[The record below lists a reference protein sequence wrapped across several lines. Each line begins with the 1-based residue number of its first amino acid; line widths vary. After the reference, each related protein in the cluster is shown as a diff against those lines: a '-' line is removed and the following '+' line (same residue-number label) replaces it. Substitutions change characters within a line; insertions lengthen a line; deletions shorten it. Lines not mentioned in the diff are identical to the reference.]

1 MIHTKKISIFF
12 VRIIRVFFYKFY
24 KNKLFLTLEHA
35 RLKHVIIFESWRK
48 MEKKKM
54 NGLTQQEVVQKMASG
69 QQNDYQEDAS
79 KSTKQI
85 FSDNILTLFN
95 FLNFGIGICLLFVG
109 AYSNMAY
116 LAIII
121 VNIVIGIYQEI
132 HARNLVRKLSIV
144 SQSEVLV
151 IRDGKEQ
158 SISTKELVLG
168 DLVKIGAGEQIPA
181 DLQVIS
187 GRAEANEALL
197 TGESDLIVKEAGAE
211 LLSGSFLTS
220 GSVMA
225 EVIRVGADNYAVR
238 LTSEAKTHKA
248 IHSELV
254 DSIRKVSKFTSF
266 VIIPLGIIL
275 FLEALFIRDASIKI
289 SVIASAAALLGML
302 PKGLVLLISI
312 ALTTGVTKL
321 AKKRILVQDM
331 YSIETLAHVDTL
343 CLDKTGT
350 ITEGKMSIQRV
361 EALHPLYEKAI
372 PEIMGTYLAESSDNN
387 ITMRAMREYFELSNR
402 YDVTNKVAF
411 SSDRKWGAMEFPE
424 LGVVYVGAPER
435 LVEEDRLPDS
445 LKTAQANG
453 YRVLMLGIAPNQQ
466 LNEETPAFVEPV
478 ALFEIDDPIRKN
490 APETLAYLHEE
501 GVDLKVISGDNPF
514 TVSNIARR
522 AGLPNYD
529 AYIDLSQI
537 TEESDVREAAHQYTV
552 FGRVSPQQKK
562 LLVNELK
569 DSGRTVAM
577 TGDGVN
583 DVLALREADC
593 SIAMAEGDGATR
605 QIANLVLL
613 DSDFTTLPEVLF
625 EGRRVVNNVTKVS
638 GIFFIKTI
646 YSFIL
651 SIICAVTAIGFPFIP
666 IQITLIDLAIE
677 GYPSFFLSFEQDKRK
692 ITYRY
697 LPTALINAL
706 PNALLVVVN
715 IIAVYLLG
723 KTFAWGS
730 SETTTLMYYLLI
742 GISCMAVVK
751 ACYPFNPLRIF
762 LAVTTIVGIYV
773 AAMLFHGILEVNLG
787 LGETIGYFVM
797 FMIINIVLRLLYW
810 KADIQNQLLK
820 RVAN

>member
-1 MIHTKKISIFF
+1 MENKEIRGLSQEEVKE
-12 VRIIRVFFYKFY
+12 RI
-24 KNKLFLTLEHA
+24 
-35 RLKHVIIFESWRK
+35 
-48 MEKKKM
+48 
-54 NGLTQQEVVQKMASG
+54 ASG
-69 QQNDYQEDAS
+69 QQNDYQEDAT
-79 KSTKQI
+79 KSTGQI

-95 FLNFGIGICLLFVG
+95 FLNFGIGVCLLFVG

-116 LAIII
+116 LAIIM
-121 VNIVIGIYQEI
+121 VNIIIGIYQEI

-151 IRDGKEQ
+151 IREGKEL
-158 SISTKELVLG
+158 SLSTKELVLG
-168 DLVKIGAGEQIPA
+168 DIVKIGAGEQIPS
-181 DLQVIS
+181 DLRVLS

-197 TGESDLIVKEAGAE
+197 TGESDLIVKTAGDE
-211 LLSGSFLTS
+211 LLSGSYLTS
-220 GSVMA
+220 GSVFA
-225 EVIRVGADNYAVR
+225 ETIRVGADNYAVR

-321 AKKRILVQDM
+321 AKKRILVQNM

-361 EALHPLYEKAI
+361 EALHPVYENAI

-387 ITMRAMREYFELSNR
+387 ITMRALRDYFDVSNR
-402 YDVTNKVAF
+402 YDVREKLAF

-424 LGVVYVGAPER
+424 LGVIYVGAPER
-435 LVEEDRLPDS
+435 LVTEEQLPES
-445 LKTAQANG
+445 LLSAQANG
-453 YRVLMLGIAPNQQ
+453 YRVLMLGLAPNQR
-466 LNEETPAFVEPV
+466 LTDGAPHGVEPL

-490 APETLAYLHEE
+490 AKQTLAYLHNE

-529 AYIDLSQI
+529 SYIDLSI
-537 TEESDVREAAHQYTV
+537 LTEESEVRNAVHEYSV

-562 LLVNELK
+562 ILVNELK
-569 DSGRTVAM
+569 ESGRTVAM

-677 GYPSFFLSFEQDKRK
+677 GYPSFFLSFEQDRRK
-692 ITYRY
+692 VTYRY

-706 PNALLVVVN
+706 PNALLVVLN
-715 IIAVYLLG
+715 IIVVYLLG
-723 KTFAWGS
+723 DILSFTNM
-730 SETTTLMYYLLI
+730 ETTTLMYYLLI
-742 GISCMAVVK
+742 GISCMAVIK

-762 LAVTTIVGIYV
+762 LAVTTVIGIYV
-773 AAMLFHGILEVNLG
+773 AAMLFHHLLEVNLG
-787 LGETIGYFVM
+787 LGTTWPYFVG
-797 FMIINIVLRLLYW
+797 FMGINIVLRLLYW
-810 KADIQNQLLK
+810 KADIQSYLLNRFATTK
-820 RVAN
+820 VFE

>member
-1 MIHTKKISIFF
+1 M
-12 VRIIRVFFYKFY
+12 
-24 KNKLFLTLEHA
+24 FLSLETA
-35 RLKHVIIFESWRK
+35 RLKDVIIFESWRK
-48 MEKKKM
+48 MENKKM
-54 NGLTQQEVVQKMASG
+54 SGLTQEEVKQKLALG

-79 KSTKQI
+79 KTTRQI

-95 FLNFGIGICLLFVG
+95 FLNFGIGVCLLLVG

-116 LAIII
+116 IAII
-121 VNIVIGIYQEI
+121 VMNIIIGIYQEI

-144 SQSEVLV
+144 SQSEVTV
-151 IRDGKEQ
+151 VRDGKEQ
-158 SISTKELVLG
+158 EISTKELVLD

-181 DLQVIS
+181 DLQVLS

-220 GSVMA
+220 GSVFA
-225 EVIRVGADNYAVR
+225 KVIRVGADNYAVR
-238 LTSEAKTHKA
+238 LTSEAKKHKK
-248 IHSELV
+248 IRSELV

-275 FLEALFIRDASIKI
+275 FLQALFIRDASIKL
-289 SVIASAAALLGML
+289 SVVASAAALLGML

-331 YSIETLAHVDTL
+331 YAIETLAHVDTL

-350 ITEGKMSIQRV
+350 ITEGKMSIQHV
-361 EALHPLYEKAI
+361 EALDPRYEKAI
-372 PEIMGTYLAESSDNN
+372 PEIIGTYLAESNDNN
-387 ITMRAMREYFELSNR
+387 VTMQALRNYFAVSNR
-402 YDVTNKVAF
+402 YQVAKVLAF

-435 LVEEDRLPDS
+435 LVPESQLPERLLS
-445 LKTAQANG
+445 AQANG
-453 YRVLMLGIAPNQQ
+453 YRVLMLGVAPNQK
-466 LNEETPAFVEPV
+466 LSENKPTGVDPI

-529 AYIDLSQI
+529 AYIDLSDLI
-537 TEESDVREAAHQYTV
+537 NEEDVRQAAHDYTV

-562 LLVNELK
+562 TLVNELK
-569 DSGRTVAM
+569 ESGRTVAM

-651 SIICAVTAIGFPFIP
+651 SILCAITAVGFPFIP

-692 ITYRY
+692 VNYRY

-706 PNALLVVVN
+706 PNALLVVLNVVT
-715 IIAVYLLG
+715 VYLLG
-723 KTFAWGS
+723 QRLNWS
-730 SETTTLMYYLLI
+730 SGETTTLMYYLLI
-742 GISCMAVVK
+742 GISCLAVIK

-762 LAVTTIVGIYV
+762 LAVTTVVGIYV

-787 LGETIGYFVM
+787 VGNQLGIFVGGM
-797 FMIINIVLRLLYW
+797 AINIVLRLAYW
-810 KADIQNQLLK
+810 RANIQEKLLNK
-820 RVAN
+820 FA

>member
-1 MIHTKKISIFF
+1 MENKEIRGLSQKEVKE
-12 VRIIRVFFYKFY
+12 RI
-24 KNKLFLTLEHA
+24 
-35 RLKHVIIFESWRK
+35 
-48 MEKKKM
+48 
-54 NGLTQQEVVQKMASG
+54 ASG
-69 QQNDYQEDAS
+69 QQNDYQEDAT
-79 KSTKQI
+79 KSTGQI

-95 FLNFGIGICLLFVG
+95 FLNFGIGVCLLFVG

-116 LAIII
+116 LAIIM
-121 VNIVIGIYQEI
+121 VNIIIGIYQEI

-151 IRDGKEQ
+151 IREGKEL
-158 SISTKELVLG
+158 SLSTKELVLG
-168 DLVKIGAGEQIPA
+168 DIVKIGAGEQIPS
-181 DLQVIS
+181 DLRVVS

-197 TGESDLIVKEAGAE
+197 TGESDLIVKTAGDE
-211 LLSGSFLTS
+211 LLSGSYLTS
-220 GSVMA
+220 GSVFA
-225 EVIRVGADNYAVR
+225 ETIRVGADNYAVR

-361 EALHPLYEKAI
+361 EALHPVYENAI
-372 PEIMGTYLAESSDNN
+372 SEIMGTYLAESSDNN
-387 ITMRAMREYFELSNR
+387 ITMRALRDYFAVSNR
-402 YDVTNKVAF
+402 YDVTEKLAF

-424 LGVVYVGAPER
+424 LGVIYVGAPER
-435 LVEEDRLPDS
+435 LVTEEQLPES
-445 LKTAQANG
+445 LLSAQANG
-453 YRVLMLGIAPNQQ
+453 YRVLMLGLAPNQR
-466 LNEETPAFVEPV
+466 LTDDAPHGVEPL

-490 APETLAYLHEE
+490 AKQTLAYLHNE

-529 AYIDLSQI
+529 SYIDLSTL
-537 TEESDVREAAHQYTV
+537 TEESEVRNAVHEYSV

-562 LLVNELK
+562 ILVNELK
-569 DSGRTVAM
+569 ESGRTVAM

-677 GYPSFFLSFEQDKRK
+677 GYPSFFLSFEQDRK
-692 ITYRY
+692 KVTYRY

-706 PNALLVVVN
+706 PNALLVVLN
-715 IIAVYLLG
+715 IIVVYLLG
-723 KTFAWGS
+723 DILSFTDM
-730 SETTTLMYYLLI
+730 ETTTLMYYLLI
-742 GISCMAVVK
+742 GISCMAVIK

-762 LAVTTIVGIYV
+762 LAVTTVIGIYV
-773 AAMLFHGILEVNLG
+773 AAMLFHHLLEVNLG
-787 LGETIGYFVM
+787 LGTTWPYFVG
-797 FMIINIVLRLLYW
+797 FMGINIVLRLFYW
-810 KADIQNQLLK
+810 KADIQSYLLNK
-820 RVAN
+820 FATTKVFE

>member
-1 MIHTKKISIFF
+1 MWEESQPLSS
-12 VRIIRVFFYKFY
+12 VFYSLSFI
-24 KNKLFLTLEHA
+24 KNKLFLTVEHA
-35 RLKHVIIFESWRK
+35 RLKHVIIIESWRK
-48 MEKKKM
+48 MENREM
-54 NGLTQQEVVQKMASG
+54 NGLTQQEVAKKQASG

-79 KSTKQI
+79 KSTRQI

-95 FLNFGIGICLLFVG
+95 FLNFGIGLCLLFVG

-116 LAIII
+116 LAIIL

-144 SQSEVLV
+144 SQSEVTV
-151 IRDGKEQ
+151 IREGKEQ
-158 SISTKELVLG
+158 LISTKELVLG

-181 DLQVIS
+181 DLQVLS

-197 TGESDLIVKEAGAE
+197 TGESDLIIKEEGAE

-220 GSVMA
+220 GSVSA
-225 EVIRVGADNYAVR
+225 QVIRVGAENYAVR

-248 IHSELV
+248 IHSELI

-275 FLEALFIRDASIKI
+275 FLEALFIRDASIKL

-361 EALHPLYEKAI
+361 EPLHSLYEKAI

-387 ITMRAMREYFELSNR
+387 ITMRAMRDYFSLSNR
-402 YDVTNKVAF
+402 YEVTKKIAF

-424 LGVVYVGAPER
+424 IGVVYVGAPER
-435 LVEEDRLPDS
+435 LVSEDQLPES
-445 LKTAQANG
+445 LNEAQANG
-453 YRVLMLGIAPNQQ
+453 YRVLMLGIAPNQH
-466 LNEETPAFVEPV
+466 LSEEKPEFVEPV

-490 APETLAYLHEE
+490 AQETLAYLHEE

-529 AYIDLSQI
+529 AYIDLSSL
-537 TEESDVREAAHQYTV
+537 TEERDVRAAVHEYSV

-562 LLVNELK
+562 ILVNELK
-569 DSGRTVAM
+569 ENGHTVAM

-651 SIICAVTAIGFPFIP
+651 SILCAVTAIGFPFIP

-692 ITYRY
+692 VNYRY

-706 PNALLVVVN
+706 PNALLVVLN
-715 IIAVYLLG
+715 IIAVYFMG
-723 KTFAWGS
+723 RNHSWTPG
-730 SETTTLMYYLLI
+730 ETTTLMYYLLI
-742 GISCMAVVK
+742 GISCMAVIK

-762 LAVTTIVGIYV
+762 LAVTTVVGIYV

-787 LGETIGYFVM
+787 LGDQWGYFAG
-797 FMIINIVLRLLYW
+797 FMILNIVLRLVYW
-810 KADIQNQLLK
+810 KTDIQTYLLNK
-820 RVAN
+820 MAS

>member
-1 MIHTKKISIFF
+1 MENKEIRGLSQEEVKE
-12 VRIIRVFFYKFY
+12 RI
-24 KNKLFLTLEHA
+24 
-35 RLKHVIIFESWRK
+35 
-48 MEKKKM
+48 
-54 NGLTQQEVVQKMASG
+54 ASG
-69 QQNDYQEDAS
+69 QQNDYQEDAT
-79 KSTKQI
+79 KSTGQI

-95 FLNFGIGICLLFVG
+95 FLNFGIGVCLLFVG

-116 LAIII
+116 LAIIM
-121 VNIVIGIYQEI
+121 VNIIIGIYQEI

-151 IRDGKEQ
+151 IREGKEL
-158 SISTKELVLG
+158 SLSTKELVLG
-168 DLVKIGAGEQIPA
+168 DIVKIGAGEQIPS
-181 DLQVIS
+181 DLRVLS

-197 TGESDLIVKEAGAE
+197 TGESDLIVKTAGDE
-211 LLSGSFLTS
+211 LLSGSYLTS
-220 GSVMA
+220 GSVFA
-225 EVIRVGADNYAVR
+225 ETIRVGADNYAVR

-361 EALHPLYEKAI
+361 EALHPVYENAI
-372 PEIMGTYLAESSDNN
+372 SEIMGTYLAESSDNN
-387 ITMRAMREYFELSNR
+387 ITMRALRDYFSVSNR
-402 YDVTNKVAF
+402 YDVTEKLAF

-424 LGVVYVGAPER
+424 LGVIYVGAPER
-435 LVEEDRLPDS
+435 LVTEEQLPES
-445 LKTAQANG
+445 LLSAQANG
-453 YRVLMLGIAPNQQ
+453 YRVLMLGLAPNQR
-466 LNEETPAFVEPV
+466 LTDDAPHGVEPL

-490 APETLAYLHEE
+490 AKQTLAYLHNE

-529 AYIDLSQI
+529 SYIDLSTL
-537 TEESDVREAAHQYTV
+537 TEESEVRNAVHEYSV

-562 LLVNELK
+562 ILVNELK
-569 DSGRTVAM
+569 ESGRTVAM

-677 GYPSFFLSFEQDKRK
+677 GYPSFFLSFEQDRRK
-692 ITYRY
+692 VTYRY

-706 PNALLVVVN
+706 PNALLVVLN
-715 IIAVYLLG
+715 IIVVYLLG
-723 KTFAWGS
+723 DILSFTNL
-730 SETTTLMYYLLI
+730 ETTTLMYYLLI
-742 GISCMAVVK
+742 GISCMAVIK

-762 LAVTTIVGIYV
+762 LAVTTVIGIYV
-773 AAMLFHGILEVNLG
+773 AAMLFHHLLEVNLG
-787 LGETIGYFVM
+787 LGTTWPYFVG
-797 FMIINIVLRLLYW
+797 FMGINIVLRLLYW
-810 KADIQNQLLK
+810 KADIQSYLLNK
-820 RVAN
+820 FATTKVFE

>member
-1 MIHTKKISIFF
+1 MENKEIRGLSQEE
-12 VRIIRVFFYKFY
+12 VQERI
-24 KNKLFLTLEHA
+24 
-35 RLKHVIIFESWRK
+35 
-48 MEKKKM
+48 
-54 NGLTQQEVVQKMASG
+54 ASG
-69 QQNDYQEDAS
+69 QQNDYQEDAT
-79 KSTKQI
+79 KSTWQI

-95 FLNFGIGICLLFVG
+95 FLNFGIGVCLLFVG

-116 LAIII
+116 LAIIM
-121 VNIVIGIYQEI
+121 VNIIIGIYQEI

-151 IRDGKEQ
+151 IREGKEL
-158 SISTKELVLG
+158 SLSTKELVLG
-168 DLVKIGAGEQIPA
+168 DIVKIGAGEQIPS
-181 DLQVIS
+181 DLRVLS
-187 GRAEANEALL
+187 GRADANEALL
-197 TGESDLIVKEAGAE
+197 TGESDLIVKTAGDE
-211 LLSGSFLTS
+211 LLSGSYLTS
-220 GSVMA
+220 GSVFA
-225 EVIRVGADNYAVR
+225 ETIRVGADNYAVR

-361 EALHPLYEKAI
+361 EALHPVYENAI
-372 PEIMGTYLAESSDNN
+372 SEIMGTYLAESSDNN
-387 ITMRAMREYFELSNR
+387 ITMRALRDYFAVSNR
-402 YDVTNKVAF
+402 YDVTEKLAF

-424 LGVVYVGAPER
+424 LGVIYVGAPER
-435 LVEEDRLPDS
+435 LVTEEQLPES
-445 LKTAQANG
+445 LLSAQANG
-453 YRVLMLGIAPNQQ
+453 YRVLMLGLAPNQR
-466 LNEETPAFVEPV
+466 LTDDAPHGVEPL

-490 APETLAYLHEE
+490 AKQTLAYLHNE

-529 AYIDLSQI
+529 SYIDLSTL
-537 TEESDVREAAHQYTV
+537 TEESEVRNAVHEYSV

-562 LLVNELK
+562 ILVNELK
-569 DSGRTVAM
+569 ESGRTVAM

-677 GYPSFFLSFEQDKRK
+677 GYPSFFLSFEQDRK
-692 ITYRY
+692 KVTYRY

-706 PNALLVVVN
+706 PNALLVVLN
-715 IIAVYLLG
+715 IIVVYLLG
-723 KTFAWGS
+723 DILSFTNL
-730 SETTTLMYYLLI
+730 ETTTLMYYLLI
-742 GISCMAVVK
+742 GISCMAVIK

-762 LAVTTIVGIYV
+762 LAVTTVIGIYV
-773 AAMLFHGILEVNLG
+773 AAMLFHHLLEVNLG
-787 LGETIGYFVM
+787 LGTTWPYFVG
-797 FMIINIVLRLLYW
+797 FMGINIVLRLLYW
-810 KADIQNQLLK
+810 KADIQSYLLNK
-820 RVAN
+820 FATTKVFE

>member
-1 MIHTKKISIFF
+1 M
-12 VRIIRVFFYKFY
+12 
-24 KNKLFLTLEHA
+24 FLIVETA
-35 RLKHVIIFESWRK
+35 RLIEVIIFESWRD
-48 MEKKKM
+48 MEMKELK
-54 NGLTQQEVVQKMASG
+54 GLTENEVSQRRASG
-69 QQNDYQEDAS
+69 QQNDYQEDAT

-95 FLNFGIGICLLFVG
+95 FLNLGIGLCLLLVG

-116 LAIII
+116 LAIIF
-121 VNIVIGIYQEI
+121 VNITMGIYQEI
-132 HARNLVRKLSIV
+132 HARNLVRRLSIV
-144 SQSEVLV
+144 SQAEVTV

-158 SISTKELVLG
+158 MIATKELVLG
-168 DLVKIGAGEQIPA
+168 DLVKIGAGEQIPS

-197 TGESDLIVKEAGAE
+197 TGESDLIVKESGAE
-211 LLSGSFLTS
+211 LLSGSYLTS
-220 GSVMA
+220 GSVFA
-225 EVIRVGADNYAVR
+225 TVIRVGADNYAVR
-238 LTSEAKTHKA
+238 LTNEAKTHKE

-254 DSIRKVSKFTSF
+254 ESIRKVSKFTSF

-275 FLEALFIRDASIKI
+275 FLEALFIRNASIQL
-289 SVIASAAALLGML
+289 SVVASAAALLGML

-361 EALHPLYEKAI
+361 EPLNKTYEKMI
-372 PEIMGTYLAESSDNN
+372 PTIMGTYLAESSDNN
-387 ITMRAMREYFELSNR
+387 VTMRALREYFEISNR
-402 YDVTNKVAF
+402 YDVGEKLAF

-435 LVEEDRLPDS
+435 LVADDQLPES
-445 LKTAQANG
+445 LVEAQANG
-453 YRVLMLGIAPNQQ
+453 FRVLMLGLAPNQTLSSGDPQ
-466 LNEETPAFVEPV
+466 GVEPI

-490 APETLAYLHEE
+490 AQETLAYLHEE

-522 AGLPNYD
+522 ADLPNYQS
-529 AYIDLSQI
+529 YVDLSDL
-537 TEESDVREAAHQYTV
+537 TEEAEVRKAAHQYTV

-569 DSGRTVAM
+569 ASGRTVAM

-651 SIICAVTAIGFPFIP
+651 SILCAVTAIGFPFIP

-677 GYPSFFLSFEQDKRK
+677 GYPSFFLSFENDKRK
-692 ITYRY
+692 VDYRY
-697 LPTALINAL
+697 LPTALVNAL
-706 PNALLVVVN
+706 PNALLVAFNTVA
-715 IIAVYLLG
+715 IYLIG
-723 KTFAWGS
+723 HNQGWTSG
-730 SETTTLMYYLLI
+730 ETTTLMYYLLI
-742 GISCMAVVK
+742 GISCLAVIK
-751 ACYPFNPLRIF
+751 ACLPFNLLRIF
-762 LAVTTIVGIYV
+762 LAVTTVVGIYV
-773 AAMLFHGILEVNLG
+773 AAMLFHHILEVNLG
-787 LGETIGYFVM
+787 LGNTWPYFVV
-797 FMIINIVLRLLYW
+797 FMVLNVLLRLGYW
-810 KADIQNQLLK
+810 KLGIQNKLLNK
-820 RVAN
+820 VNANKTHHTQVEENVI

>member
-1 MIHTKKISIFF
+1 MEYKEIRGLSQEEVKE
-12 VRIIRVFFYKFY
+12 RI
-24 KNKLFLTLEHA
+24 
-35 RLKHVIIFESWRK
+35 
-48 MEKKKM
+48 
-54 NGLTQQEVVQKMASG
+54 ASG
-69 QQNDYQEDAS
+69 QQNDYQEDAT
-79 KSTKQI
+79 KSTGQI

-95 FLNFGIGICLLFVG
+95 FLNFGIGVCLLFVG

-116 LAIII
+116 LAIIM
-121 VNIVIGIYQEI
+121 VNIIIGIYQEI

-151 IRDGKEQ
+151 IREGKEL
-158 SISTKELVLG
+158 SLSTKELVLG
-168 DLVKIGAGEQIPA
+168 DIVKIGAGEQIPS
-181 DLQVIS
+181 DLRVLS

-197 TGESDLIVKEAGAE
+197 TGESDLIVKTAGDE
-211 LLSGSFLTS
+211 LLSGSYLTS
-220 GSVMA
+220 GSVFA
-225 EVIRVGADNYAVR
+225 ETIRVGADNYAVR

-361 EALHPLYEKAI
+361 EALHPVYENAI
-372 PEIMGTYLAESSDNN
+372 SEIMGTYLAESSDNN
-387 ITMRAMREYFELSNR
+387 ITMRALRDYFAVSNR
-402 YDVTNKVAF
+402 YDVREKLAF

-424 LGVVYVGAPER
+424 LGVIYVGAPER
-435 LVEEDRLPDS
+435 LVTEEQLPES
-445 LKTAQANG
+445 LLSAQANG
-453 YRVLMLGIAPNQQ
+453 YRVLMLGLAPNQR
-466 LNEETPAFVEPV
+466 LTDGAPHGVEPL

-490 APETLAYLHEE
+490 AKQTLAYLHNE

-529 AYIDLSQI
+529 SYIDLSI
-537 TEESDVREAAHQYTV
+537 LTEESEVRNAVHEYSV

-562 LLVNELK
+562 ILVNELK
-569 DSGRTVAM
+569 ESGRTVAM

-677 GYPSFFLSFEQDKRK
+677 GYPSFFLSFEQDRRK
-692 ITYRY
+692 VTYRY

-706 PNALLVVVN
+706 PNALLVVLN
-715 IIAVYLLG
+715 IIVVYLLG
-723 KTFAWGS
+723 DILSFTNM
-730 SETTTLMYYLLI
+730 ETTTLMYYLLI
-742 GISCMAVVK
+742 GISCMAVIK

-762 LAVTTIVGIYV
+762 LAVTTVIGIYV
-773 AAMLFHGILEVNLG
+773 AAMLFHHLLEVNLG
-787 LGETIGYFVM
+787 LGTTWPYFVG
-797 FMIINIVLRLLYW
+797 FMGINIVLRLLYW
-810 KADIQNQLLK
+810 KADIQSYLLNK
-820 RVAN
+820 FATTKVSE

>member
-1 MIHTKKISIFF
+1 MII
-12 VRIIRVFFYKFY
+12 
-24 KNKLFLTLEHA
+24 
-35 RLKHVIIFESWRK
+35 
-48 MEKKKM
+48 
-54 NGLTQQEVVQKMASG
+54 
-69 QQNDYQEDAS
+69 EDAT
-79 KSTKQI
+79 KSTGQI
-85 FSDNILTLFN
+85 FSNKYLTLFN
-95 FLNFGIGICLLFVG
+95 FLNFGIGVCLLFVG

-116 LAIII
+116 LAIIM
-121 VNIVIGIYQEI
+121 VNIIIGIYQEI
-132 HARNLVRKLSIV
+132 HARNLVRKLFIV

-151 IRDGKEQ
+151 IREGKEL
-158 SISTKELVLG
+158 SLSTKELVLG
-168 DLVKIGAGEQIPA
+168 DIVKIGAGEQIPSY
-181 DLQVIS
+181 LRVLS
-187 GRAEANEALL
+187 GRTEANEALL
-197 TGESDLIVKEAGAE
+197 TGESDLIVKTAGNKV
-211 LLSGSFLTS
+211 LSGSYLTS
-220 GSVMA
+220 GSVFA
-225 EVIRVGADNYAVR
+225 ETIRVGADNYAVR

-361 EALHPLYEKAI
+361 EALHPVYENAI
-372 PEIMGTYLAESSDNN
+372 SEIMGTYLAESSDNN
-387 ITMRAMREYFELSNR
+387 ITMRALRDYFAVSNR
-402 YDVTNKVAF
+402 YDVTEKLAF

-424 LGVVYVGAPER
+424 LGVIYVGAPER
-435 LVEEDRLPDS
+435 LVTEEQLPES
-445 LKTAQANG
+445 LLSAQANG
-453 YRVLMLGIAPNQQ
+453 YRVLMLGLAPNQR
-466 LNEETPAFVEPV
+466 LTDGAPHGVEPL

-490 APETLAYLHEE
+490 AKQTLAYLHNE

-529 AYIDLSQI
+529 SYIDLSTL
-537 TEESDVREAAHQYTV
+537 TEESEVRNAVHEYSV

-562 LLVNELK
+562 ILVNELK
-569 DSGRTVAM
+569 ESGRTVAM

-677 GYPSFFLSFEQDKRK
+677 GYPSFFLSFEQDRRK
-692 ITYRY
+692 VTYRY

-706 PNALLVVVN
+706 PNALLVVLN
-715 IIAVYLLG
+715 IIVVYLLG
-723 KTFAWGS
+723 DILSFTNL
-730 SETTTLMYYLLI
+730 ETTTLMYYLLI
-742 GISCMAVVK
+742 GISCMAVIK

-762 LAVTTIVGIYV
+762 LAVTTVIGIYV
-773 AAMLFHGILEVNLG
+773 CSNAFPSFTRSQSSYRNNLAILCRVHGNKYRLTFALLEGKYPKLF
-787 LGETIGYFVM
+787 
-797 FMIINIVLRLLYW
+797 
-810 KADIQNQLLK
+810 AQ
-820 RVAN
+820 

>member
-1 MIHTKKISIFF
+1 MENKEIRGLSQEE
-12 VRIIRVFFYKFY
+12 VQERI
-24 KNKLFLTLEHA
+24 
-35 RLKHVIIFESWRK
+35 
-48 MEKKKM
+48 
-54 NGLTQQEVVQKMASG
+54 ASG
-69 QQNDYQEDAS
+69 QQNDYQEDAT
-79 KSTKQI
+79 KSTWQI

-95 FLNFGIGICLLFVG
+95 FLNFGIGVCLLFVG

-116 LAIII
+116 LAIIM
-121 VNIVIGIYQEI
+121 VNIIIGIYQEI

-151 IRDGKEQ
+151 IREGKEL
-158 SISTKELVLG
+158 SLSTKELVLG
-168 DLVKIGAGEQIPA
+168 DIVKIGAGEQIPS
-181 DLQVIS
+181 DLRVLS

-197 TGESDLIVKEAGAE
+197 TGESDLIVKTAGDE
-211 LLSGSFLTS
+211 LLSGSYLTS
-220 GSVMA
+220 GSVFA
-225 EVIRVGADNYAVR
+225 ETIRVGADNYAVR

-361 EALHPLYEKAI
+361 EALHPVYENAI
-372 PEIMGTYLAESSDNN
+372 SEIMGTYLAESSDNN
-387 ITMRAMREYFELSNR
+387 ITMRALRDYFSVSNR
-402 YDVTNKVAF
+402 YDVTEKLAF

-424 LGVVYVGAPER
+424 LGVIYVGAPER
-435 LVEEDRLPDS
+435 LVTEEQLPES
-445 LKTAQANG
+445 LLSAQANG
-453 YRVLMLGIAPNQQ
+453 YRVLMLGLAPNQR
-466 LNEETPAFVEPV
+466 LTDDAPHGVEPL

-490 APETLAYLHEE
+490 AKQTLAYLHNE

-529 AYIDLSQI
+529 SYIDLSTL
-537 TEESDVREAAHQYTV
+537 TEESEVRNAVHEYSV

-562 LLVNELK
+562 ILVNELK
-569 DSGRTVAM
+569 ESGRTVAM

-677 GYPSFFLSFEQDKRK
+677 GYPSFFLSFEQDRK
-692 ITYRY
+692 KVTYRY

-706 PNALLVVVN
+706 PNALLVVLN
-715 IIAVYLLG
+715 IIVVYLLG
-723 KTFAWGS
+723 DILSFTNL
-730 SETTTLMYYLLI
+730 ETTTLMYYLLI
-742 GISCMAVVK
+742 GISCMAVIK

-762 LAVTTIVGIYV
+762 LAVTTVIGIYV
-773 AAMLFHGILEVNLG
+773 AAMLFHHLLEVNLG
-787 LGETIGYFVM
+787 LGTTWPYFVG
-797 FMIINIVLRLLYW
+797 FMGINIVLRLLYW
-810 KADIQNQLLK
+810 KADIQSYLLNK
-820 RVAN
+820 FATTKVFE

>member
-1 MIHTKKISIFF
+1 MENKEIRGLSQEEVKE
-12 VRIIRVFFYKFY
+12 RI
-24 KNKLFLTLEHA
+24 
-35 RLKHVIIFESWRK
+35 
-48 MEKKKM
+48 
-54 NGLTQQEVVQKMASG
+54 ASG
-69 QQNDYQEDAS
+69 QQNDYQEDAT
-79 KSTKQI
+79 KSTGQI

-95 FLNFGIGICLLFVG
+95 FLNFGIGVCLLFVG

-116 LAIII
+116 LAIIM
-121 VNIVIGIYQEI
+121 VNIIIGIYQEI

-151 IRDGKEQ
+151 IREGKEL
-158 SISTKELVLG
+158 SLSTKELVLG
-168 DLVKIGAGEQIPA
+168 DIVKIGAGEQIPS
-181 DLQVIS
+181 DLRVLS

-197 TGESDLIVKEAGAE
+197 TGESDLIVKTAGDE
-211 LLSGSFLTS
+211 LLSGSYLTS
-220 GSVMA
+220 GSVFA
-225 EVIRVGADNYAVR
+225 ETIRVGADNYAVR

-275 FLEALFIRDASIKI
+275 FLEALFIRDTSIKI

-361 EALHPLYEKAI
+361 EALHPVYENAI
-372 PEIMGTYLAESSDNN
+372 SEIMGTYLAESSDNN
-387 ITMRAMREYFELSNR
+387 ITMRALRDYFAVSNR
-402 YDVTNKVAF
+402 YDVTEKLAF

-424 LGVVYVGAPER
+424 LGVIYVGAPER
-435 LVEEDRLPDS
+435 LVAEEQLPES
-445 LKTAQANG
+445 LLSAQANG
-453 YRVLMLGIAPNQQ
+453 YRVLMLGLAPNQR
-466 LNEETPAFVEPV
+466 LTDEPPHGVEPL

-490 APETLAYLHEE
+490 AKQTLAYLHNE

-529 AYIDLSQI
+529 SYIDLSTL
-537 TEESDVREAAHQYTV
+537 TEEPDVRNAVHEYSV

-562 LLVNELK
+562 ILVNELK
-569 DSGRTVAM
+569 ESGRTVAM

-677 GYPSFFLSFEQDKRK
+677 GYPSFFLSFEQDRRK
-692 ITYRY
+692 VTYRY

-706 PNALLVVVN
+706 PNALLVVLN
-715 IIAVYLLG
+715 IIVVYLLG
-723 KTFAWGS
+723 DILSFTNM
-730 SETTTLMYYLLI
+730 ETTTLMYYLLI
-742 GISCMAVVK
+742 GISCMAVIK

-762 LAVTTIVGIYV
+762 LAVTTVIGIYV
-773 AAMLFHGILEVNLG
+773 AAMLFHHLLEVNLG
-787 LGETIGYFVM
+787 LGTTWPYFVG
-797 FMIINIVLRLLYW
+797 FMGINIVLRLLYW
-810 KADIQNQLLK
+810 KADIQNYLLNK
-820 RVAN
+820 FATTKVSE

>member
-1 MIHTKKISIFF
+1 MENKE
-12 VRIIRVFFYKFY
+12 IR
-24 KNKLFLTLEHA
+24 
-35 RLKHVIIFESWRK
+35 
-48 MEKKKM
+48 
-54 NGLTQQEVVQKMASG
+54 GLTQEEVKERIASG

-79 KSTKQI
+79 KSTGQI

-121 VNIVIGIYQEI
+121 VNIIIGIYQEI

-151 IRDGKEQ
+151 VRGGKEL
-158 SISTKELVLG
+158 SVSTKELVLG
-168 DLVKIGAGEQIPA
+168 DIVKIGAGEQIPS
-181 DLQVIS
+181 DLRVLS
-187 GRAEANEALL
+187 GRVEANEALL
-197 TGESDLIVKEAGAE
+197 TGESDLIVKTAGDE
-211 LLSGSFLTS
+211 LLSGSYLTS
-220 GSVMA
+220 GSVFA
-225 EVIRVGADNYAVR
+225 ETIRVGADNYAVR

-361 EALHPLYEKAI
+361 EALHPVYKNAI

-387 ITMRAMREYFELSNR
+387 ITMRALREYFEVSNR
-402 YDVTNKVAF
+402 YDVTEKLAF

-424 LGVVYVGAPER
+424 LGVIYVGAPER
-435 LVEEDRLPDS
+435 LVKEEQLPES
-445 LKTAQANG
+445 ILSAQANG
-453 YRVLMLGIAPNQQ
+453 YRVLMLGLAPNQQ
-466 LNEETPAFVEPV
+466 LTDDAPHGVEPL

-490 APETLAYLHEE
+490 AKQTLAYLHNE
-501 GVDLKVISGDNPF
+501 GVDLKVISGDNPS

-529 AYIDLSQI
+529 SYIDLSTL
-537 TEESDVREAAHQYTV
+537 TEEPAVRKAVHEYSV

-562 LLVNELK
+562 ILVNELK
-569 DSGRTVAM
+569 ESGRTVAM

-677 GYPSFFLSFEQDKRK
+677 GYPSFFLSFEQDRRK
-692 ITYRY
+692 VTYRY
-697 LPTALINAL
+697 LPTALINAF
-706 PNALLVVVN
+706 PNALLVVLN
-715 IIAVYLLG
+715 IIVVYLLG
-723 KTFAWGS
+723 DILSFTNL
-730 SETTTLMYYLLI
+730 ETTTLMYYLLI
-742 GISCMAVVK
+742 GISCMAVIK

-762 LAVTTIVGIYV
+762 LAVTTVIGIYV
-773 AAMLFHGILEVNLG
+773 AAMLFHHLLEVNLG
-787 LGETIGYFVM
+787 LGANWPYFVG
-797 FMIINIVLRLLYW
+797 FMGINIVLRLLYW
-810 KADIQNQLLK
+810 KADIQNYLLK
-820 RVAN
+820 RFAANNFGE

>member
-1 MIHTKKISIFF
+1 ME
-12 VRIIRVFFYKFY
+12 
-24 KNKLFLTLEHA
+24 NKEI
-35 RLKHVIIFESWRK
+35 K
-48 MEKKKM
+48 
-54 NGLTQQEVVQKMASG
+54 GLTQKEVNQKIAYG

-95 FLNFGIGICLLFVG
+95 FLNFGIGVCLLFVG

-116 LAIII
+116 LAIIV
-121 VNIVIGIYQEI
+121 VNIVIGIYQEV

-144 SQSEVLV
+144 SQSEVRV

-158 SISTKELVLG
+158 SIATKELVL
-168 DLVKIGAGEQIPA
+168 DDIVKIGAGEQIPS

-197 TGESDLIVKEAGAE
+197 TGESDLIVKTAGDE

-220 GSVMA
+220 GLVFA
-225 EVIRVGADNYAVR
+225 KTIRVGADNYAVQ

-275 FLEALFIRDASIKI
+275 FLEALFIRDASIKV

-350 ITEGKMSIQRV
+350 ITEGKMSIQHV
-361 EALHPLYEKAI
+361 EALHSEYEKAI

-387 ITMRAMREYFELSNR
+387 LTMQALREYFDLSNR
-402 YDVTNKVAF
+402 YNVTKKLAF

-424 LGVVYVGAPER
+424 LGVIYIGAPER
-435 LVEEDRLPDS
+435 LVETKRLPES
-445 LKTAQANG
+445 LRAAQAKG
-453 YRVLMLGIAPNQQ
+453 YRVLMLGVAAGQPLTEEAPQG
-466 LNEETPAFVEPV
+466 VEPI

-490 APETLAYLHEE
+490 AEETLTYLHAE

-529 AYIDLSQI
+529 AYIDLSTVTQ
-537 TEESDVREAAHQYTV
+537 EEDVRKSAHQYTV

-562 LLVNELK
+562 ILVNELRK
-569 DSGRTVAM
+569 SGRTVAM

-638 GIFFIKTI
+638 GVFFIKTI
-646 YSFIL
+646 YSFVL
-651 SIICAVTAIGFPFIP
+651 SILCAITAIGFPFIP

-706 PNALLVVVN
+706 PNALLVVLN
-715 IIAVYLLG
+715 IAVVYMLG
-723 KTFAWGS
+723 KVLPFTFLQ
-730 SETTTLMYYLLI
+730 TTTLMYYLLI
-742 GISCMAVVK
+742 GISCMAVIK
-751 ACYPFNPLRIF
+751 ACYPFNSLRIF
-762 LAVTTIVGIYV
+762 LAITTVIGIYV
-773 AAMLFHGILEVNLG
+773 AAMLFYHLLEVNLG
-787 LGETIGYFVM
+787 LGTAWPYFIGIM
-797 FMIINIVLRLLYW
+797 FMNILLRLLYW
-810 KADIQNQLLK
+810 KANIQDYLLDK
-820 RVAN
+820 FATAR

>member
-361 EALHPLYEKAI
+361 
-372 PEIMGTYLAESSDNN
+372 
-387 ITMRAMREYFELSNR
+387 
-402 YDVTNKVAF
+402 
-411 SSDRKWGAMEFPE
+411 
-424 LGVVYVGAPER
+424 VYVGAPER

-466 LNEETPAFVEPV
+466 LNEENPTFVEPV

-723 KTFAWGS
+723 KTFVWGS

>member
-1 MIHTKKISIFF
+1 MK
-12 VRIIRVFFYKFY
+12 
-24 KNKLFLTLEHA
+24 
-35 RLKHVIIFESWRK
+35 
-48 MEKKKM
+48 
-54 NGLTQQEVVQKMASG
+54 GLTQEEVRQKISSG

-85 FSDNILTLFN
+85 LSDNILTLFN
-95 FLNFGIGICLLFVG
+95 FLNFGIGICLLLVG

-116 LAIII
+116 LAIIV
-121 VNIVIGIYQEI
+121 VNIIIGIYQEI

-144 SQSEVLV
+144 SQSEVRV
-151 IRDGKEQ
+151 IREGKEQ

-168 DLVKIGAGEQIPA
+168 DVVKIGAGEQIPS
-181 DLQVIS
+181 DLKVIS

-197 TGESDLIVKEAGAE
+197 TGESDLIVKTEGDE

-220 GSVMA
+220 GSVLA
-225 EVIRVGADNYAVR
+225 QTIRVGADNYAVR

-266 VIIPLGIIL
+266 IIIPLGIIL

-361 EALHPLYEKAI
+361 EALNPKYEKAI

-387 ITMRAMREYFELSNR
+387 LTMRALRDYFQVANR
-402 YDVTNKVAF
+402 YTVTEKLAF

-424 LGVVYVGAPER
+424 LGVIYVGAPER
-435 LVEEDRLPDS
+435 LVEKSQLPES
-445 LKTAQANG
+445 LVDAQANG
-453 YRVLMLGIAPNQQ
+453 YRVLMLGIAPEQH
-466 LNEETPAFVEPV
+466 LAEGEPKGVEPI

-490 APETLAYLHEE
+490 AEETLAYLHAE
-501 GVDLKVISGDNPF
+501 GVNLKVISGDNPF

-529 AYIDLSQI
+529 SYVDLSTM
-537 TEESDVREAAHQYTV
+537 TEEKAVREAAHEYTV

-562 LLVNELK
+562 TLVNELK
-569 DSGRTVAM
+569 QSGGTVAM

-651 SIICAVTAIGFPFIP
+651 SILCAITAIGFPFIP

-706 PNALLVVVN
+706 PNALLVVLN
-715 IIAVYLLG
+715 IIVVYILG
-723 KTFAWGS
+723 KVLPFTQLQ
-730 SETTTLMYYLLI
+730 TTTLMYYLLI

-762 LAVTTIVGIYV
+762 LAVTTVVGIYV
-773 AAMLFHGILEVNLG
+773 AAMLFHHLLEVDLG
-787 LGETIGYFVM
+787 LGTAWPYFIG
-797 FMIINIVLRLLYW
+797 FMIVNIILRLIYG
-810 KADIQNQLLK
+810 KTNIRDYLLNK
-820 RVAN
+820 LATTK

>member
-1 MIHTKKISIFF
+1 
-12 VRIIRVFFYKFY
+12 
-24 KNKLFLTLEHA
+24 
-35 RLKHVIIFESWRK
+35 
-48 MEKKKM
+48 
-54 NGLTQQEVVQKMASG
+54 
-69 QQNDYQEDAS
+69 D
-79 KSTKQI
+79 
-85 FSDNILTLFN
+85 
-95 FLNFGIGICLLFVG
+95 
-109 AYSNMAY
+109 
-116 LAIII
+116 
-121 VNIVIGIYQEI
+121 
-132 HARNLVRKLSIV
+132 
-144 SQSEVLV
+144 
-151 IRDGKEQ
+151 
-158 SISTKELVLG
+158 
-168 DLVKIGAGEQIPA
+168 
-181 DLQVIS
+181 
-187 GRAEANEALL
+187 
-197 TGESDLIVKEAGAE
+197 
-211 LLSGSFLTS
+211 
-220 GSVMA
+220 
-225 EVIRVGADNYAVR
+225 
-238 LTSEAKTHKA
+238 
-248 IHSELV
+248 
-254 DSIRKVSKFTSF
+254 
-266 VIIPLGIIL
+266 
-275 FLEALFIRDASIKI
+275 
-289 SVIASAAALLGML
+289 
-302 PKGLVLLISI
+302 
-312 ALTTGVTKL
+312 
-321 AKKRILVQDM
+321 
-331 YSIETLAHVDTL
+331 
-343 CLDKTGT
+343 
-350 ITEGKMSIQRV
+350 
-361 EALHPLYEKAI
+361 
-372 PEIMGTYLAESSDNN
+372 
-387 ITMRAMREYFELSNR
+387 YFELSNR

-466 LNEETPAFVEPV
+466 LNEEKPAFVEPV

-490 APETLAYLHEE
+490 AQETLAYLHEE

-529 AYIDLSQI
+529 AYVDLSQI
-537 TEESDVREAAHQYTV
+537 TEEMEVREAAHRYTV

-569 DSGRTVAM
+569 ESGRTVAM

-723 KTFAWGS
+723 KTFAWGNA
-730 SETTTLMYYLLI
+730 ETTTLMYYLLI

-787 LGETIGYFVM
+787 LGESVGYFFV
-797 FMIINIVLRLLYW
+797 FMLVNIVLRVLYW

>member
-1 MIHTKKISIFF
+1 MENKEIRGLSQEEVKE
-12 VRIIRVFFYKFY
+12 RI
-24 KNKLFLTLEHA
+24 
-35 RLKHVIIFESWRK
+35 
-48 MEKKKM
+48 
-54 NGLTQQEVVQKMASG
+54 ASG
-69 QQNDYQEDAS
+69 QQNDYQEDAT
-79 KSTKQI
+79 KSTGQI

-95 FLNFGIGICLLFVG
+95 FLNFGIGVCLLFVG

-116 LAIII
+116 LAIIM
-121 VNIVIGIYQEI
+121 VNIIIGIYQEI

-151 IRDGKEQ
+151 IREGKEL
-158 SISTKELVLG
+158 SLSTKELVLG
-168 DLVKIGAGEQIPA
+168 DIVKIGAGEQIPS
-181 DLQVIS
+181 DLRVLS

-197 TGESDLIVKEAGAE
+197 TGESDLIVKTAGDE
-211 LLSGSFLTS
+211 LLSGSYLTS
-220 GSVMA
+220 GSVFA
-225 EVIRVGADNYAVR
+225 ETIRVGADNYAVR

-361 EALHPLYEKAI
+361 EALHPVYENAI

-387 ITMRAMREYFELSNR
+387 ITMRALRDYFDVSNR
-402 YDVTNKVAF
+402 YDVREKLAF

-424 LGVVYVGAPER
+424 LGVIYVGAPER
-435 LVEEDRLPDS
+435 LVSEEQLPES
-445 LKTAQANG
+445 LLSAQANG
-453 YRVLMLGIAPNQQ
+453 YRVLMLGLAPNQR
-466 LNEETPAFVEPV
+466 LTDEPPHGVEPL

-490 APETLAYLHEE
+490 AKQTLAYLHNE

-529 AYIDLSQI
+529 SYIDLSTL
-537 TEESDVREAAHQYTV
+537 TEESEVRNAVHEYSV

-562 LLVNELK
+562 ILVNELK
-569 DSGRTVAM
+569 ESGRTVAM

-677 GYPSFFLSFEQDKRK
+677 GYPSFFLSFEQDRRK
-692 ITYRY
+692 VTYRY

-706 PNALLVVVN
+706 PNALLVVLN
-715 IIAVYLLG
+715 IIVVYLLG
-723 KTFAWGS
+723 DILSFTNL
-730 SETTTLMYYLLI
+730 ETTTLMYYLLI
-742 GISCMAVVK
+742 GISCMAVIK

-762 LAVTTIVGIYV
+762 LAVTTVIGIYV
-773 AAMLFHGILEVNLG
+773 AAMLFHHLLEVNLG
-787 LGETIGYFVM
+787 LGTTWPYFVG
-797 FMIINIVLRLLYW
+797 FMGINIVLRLLYW
-810 KADIQNQLLK
+810 KADIQNYLLNK
-820 RVAN
+820 FATTKVSE

>member
-1 MIHTKKISIFF
+1 MENKEIRGLSQEEVKE
-12 VRIIRVFFYKFY
+12 RI
-24 KNKLFLTLEHA
+24 
-35 RLKHVIIFESWRK
+35 
-48 MEKKKM
+48 
-54 NGLTQQEVVQKMASG
+54 ASG
-69 QQNDYQEDAS
+69 QQNDYQEDAT
-79 KSTKQI
+79 KSTGQI

-95 FLNFGIGICLLFVG
+95 FLNFGIGVCLLFVG

-116 LAIII
+116 LAIIM
-121 VNIVIGIYQEI
+121 VNIIIGIYQEI

-151 IRDGKEQ
+151 IREGKEL
-158 SISTKELVLG
+158 SLSTKELVLG
-168 DLVKIGAGEQIPA
+168 DIVKIGAGEQIPS
-181 DLQVIS
+181 DLRVLS

-197 TGESDLIVKEAGAE
+197 TGESDLIVKTAGDE
-211 LLSGSFLTS
+211 LLSGSYLTS
-220 GSVMA
+220 GSVFA
-225 EVIRVGADNYAVR
+225 ETIRVGADNYAVR

-361 EALHPLYEKAI
+361 EALHPVYENAI

-387 ITMRAMREYFELSNR
+387 ITMRALRDYFDVSNR
-402 YDVTNKVAF
+402 YDVREKLAF

-424 LGVVYVGAPER
+424 LGVIYVGAPER
-435 LVEEDRLPDS
+435 LVSEEQLPES
-445 LKTAQANG
+445 LLSAQANG
-453 YRVLMLGIAPNQQ
+453 YRVLMLGLAPNQR
-466 LNEETPAFVEPV
+466 LTDEPPHGVEPL

-490 APETLAYLHEE
+490 AKQTLAYLHNE
-501 GVDLKVISGDNPF
+501 GVDLKVISGDNQF

-529 AYIDLSQI
+529 SYIDLSTL
-537 TEESDVREAAHQYTV
+537 TEESEVRNAVHEYSV

-562 LLVNELK
+562 ILVNELK
-569 DSGRTVAM
+569 ESGRTVAM

-677 GYPSFFLSFEQDKRK
+677 GYPSFFLSFEQDRRK
-692 ITYRY
+692 VTYRY

-706 PNALLVVVN
+706 PNALLVVLN
-715 IIAVYLLG
+715 IIVVYLLG
-723 KTFAWGS
+723 DILSFTNL
-730 SETTTLMYYLLI
+730 ETTTLMYYLLI
-742 GISCMAVVK
+742 GISCMAVIK

-762 LAVTTIVGIYV
+762 LAVTTVIGIYV
-773 AAMLFHGILEVNLG
+773 AAMLFHHLLEVNLG
-787 LGETIGYFVM
+787 LGTTWPYFVG
-797 FMIINIVLRLLYW
+797 FMGINIVLRLLYW
-810 KADIQNQLLK
+810 KADIQNYLLNK
-820 RVAN
+820 FATTKVSE

>member
-1 MIHTKKISIFF
+1 MENKEIRGLSQKEVKE
-12 VRIIRVFFYKFY
+12 RI
-24 KNKLFLTLEHA
+24 
-35 RLKHVIIFESWRK
+35 
-48 MEKKKM
+48 
-54 NGLTQQEVVQKMASG
+54 ASG
-69 QQNDYQEDAS
+69 QQNDYQEDAT
-79 KSTKQI
+79 KSTGQI

-95 FLNFGIGICLLFVG
+95 FLNFGIGVCLLFVG

-116 LAIII
+116 LAIIM
-121 VNIVIGIYQEI
+121 VNIIIGIYQEI

-151 IRDGKEQ
+151 IREGKEL
-158 SISTKELVLG
+158 SLSTKELVLG
-168 DLVKIGAGEQIPA
+168 DIVKIGAGEQIPS
-181 DLQVIS
+181 DLRVVS

-197 TGESDLIVKEAGAE
+197 TGESDLIVKTAGDE
-211 LLSGSFLTS
+211 LLSGSYLTS
-220 GSVMA
+220 GSVFA
-225 EVIRVGADNYAVR
+225 ETIRVGADNYAVR

-361 EALHPLYEKAI
+361 EALHPVYENAI
-372 PEIMGTYLAESSDNN
+372 SEIMGTYLAESSDNN
-387 ITMRAMREYFELSNR
+387 ITMRALRDYFAVSNR
-402 YDVTNKVAF
+402 YDVTEKLAF

-424 LGVVYVGAPER
+424 LGVIYVGAPER
-435 LVEEDRLPDS
+435 LVTEEQLPES
-445 LKTAQANG
+445 LWSAQANG
-453 YRVLMLGIAPNQQ
+453 YRVLMLGLAPNQR
-466 LNEETPAFVEPV
+466 LTDDAPHGVEPL

-490 APETLAYLHEE
+490 AKQTLAYLHNE

-529 AYIDLSQI
+529 SYIDLSTL
-537 TEESDVREAAHQYTV
+537 TEESEVRNAVHEYSV

-562 LLVNELK
+562 ILVNELK
-569 DSGRTVAM
+569 ESGRTVAM

-677 GYPSFFLSFEQDKRK
+677 GYPSFFLSFEQDRK
-692 ITYRY
+692 KVTYRY

-706 PNALLVVVN
+706 PNALLVVLN
-715 IIAVYLLG
+715 IIVVYLLG
-723 KTFAWGS
+723 DILSFTNM
-730 SETTTLMYYLLI
+730 ETTTLMYYLLI
-742 GISCMAVVK
+742 GISCMAVIK

-762 LAVTTIVGIYV
+762 LAVTTVIGIYV
-773 AAMLFHGILEVNLG
+773 AAMLFHHLLEVNLG
-787 LGETIGYFVM
+787 LGTTWPYFVG
-797 FMIINIVLRLLYW
+797 FMGINIVLRLFYW
-810 KADIQNQLLK
+810 KADIQSYLLNK
-820 RVAN
+820 FATTKVFE

>member
-1 MIHTKKISIFF
+1 MENKEIRGLSQEE
-12 VRIIRVFFYKFY
+12 VQERI
-24 KNKLFLTLEHA
+24 
-35 RLKHVIIFESWRK
+35 
-48 MEKKKM
+48 
-54 NGLTQQEVVQKMASG
+54 ASG
-69 QQNDYQEDAS
+69 QQNDYQEDAT
-79 KSTKQI
+79 KSTWQI

-95 FLNFGIGICLLFVG
+95 FLNFGIGVCLLFVG

-116 LAIII
+116 LAIIM
-121 VNIVIGIYQEI
+121 VNIIIGIYQEI

-151 IRDGKEQ
+151 IREGKEL
-158 SISTKELVLG
+158 SLSTKELVLG
-168 DLVKIGAGEQIPA
+168 DIVKIGAGEQIPS
-181 DLQVIS
+181 DLRVLS

-197 TGESDLIVKEAGAE
+197 TGESDLIVKTAGDE
-211 LLSGSFLTS
+211 LLSGSYLTS
-220 GSVMA
+220 GSVFA
-225 EVIRVGADNYAVR
+225 ETIRVGADNYAVR

-361 EALHPLYEKAI
+361 EALHPVYENAI
-372 PEIMGTYLAESSDNN
+372 SEIMGTYLAESSDNN
-387 ITMRAMREYFELSNR
+387 ITMRALRDYFAVSNR
-402 YDVTNKVAF
+402 YDVTEKLAF

-424 LGVVYVGAPER
+424 LGVIYVGAPER
-435 LVEEDRLPDS
+435 LVTEEQLPES
-445 LKTAQANG
+445 LLSAQANG
-453 YRVLMLGIAPNQQ
+453 YRVLMLGLAPNQR
-466 LNEETPAFVEPV
+466 LTDDAPHGVEPL

-490 APETLAYLHEE
+490 AKQTLAYLHNE

-529 AYIDLSQI
+529 SYIDLSTL
-537 TEESDVREAAHQYTV
+537 TEESEVRNAVHEYSV

-562 LLVNELK
+562 ILVNELK
-569 DSGRTVAM
+569 ESGRTVAM

-677 GYPSFFLSFEQDKRK
+677 GYPSFFLSFEQDRK
-692 ITYRY
+692 KVTYRY
-697 LPTALINAL
+697 LPTALISAL
-706 PNALLVVVN
+706 PNALLVVLN
-715 IIAVYLLG
+715 IIVVYLLG
-723 KTFAWGS
+723 DILSFTNL
-730 SETTTLMYYLLI
+730 ETTTLMYYLLI
-742 GISCMAVVK
+742 GISCMAVIK

-762 LAVTTIVGIYV
+762 LAVTTVIGIYV
-773 AAMLFHGILEVNLG
+773 AAMLFHHLLEVNLG
-787 LGETIGYFVM
+787 LGTTWPYFVG
-797 FMIINIVLRLLYW
+797 FMGINIVLRLLYW
-810 KADIQNQLLK
+810 KADIQSYLLNK
-820 RVAN
+820 FATTKVFE

>member
-1 MIHTKKISIFF
+1 MENKEIRGLSQEE
-12 VRIIRVFFYKFY
+12 VQERI
-24 KNKLFLTLEHA
+24 
-35 RLKHVIIFESWRK
+35 
-48 MEKKKM
+48 
-54 NGLTQQEVVQKMASG
+54 ASG
-69 QQNDYQEDAS
+69 QQNDYQEDAT
-79 KSTKQI
+79 KSTWQI

-95 FLNFGIGICLLFVG
+95 FLNFGIGVCLLFVG

-116 LAIII
+116 LAIIM
-121 VNIVIGIYQEI
+121 VNIIIGIYQEI

-151 IRDGKEQ
+151 IREGKEL
-158 SISTKELVLG
+158 SLSTKELVLG
-168 DLVKIGAGEQIPA
+168 DIVKIGAGEQIPS
-181 DLQVIS
+181 DLRVLS
-187 GRAEANEALL
+187 GRAEVNEALL
-197 TGESDLIVKEAGAE
+197 TGESDLIVKTAGDE
-211 LLSGSFLTS
+211 LLSGSYLTS
-220 GSVMA
+220 GSVFA
-225 EVIRVGADNYAVR
+225 ETIRVGADNYAVR

-361 EALHPLYEKAI
+361 EALHPVYENAI
-372 PEIMGTYLAESSDNN
+372 SEIMGTYLAESSDNN
-387 ITMRAMREYFELSNR
+387 ITMRALRDYFAVSNR
-402 YDVTNKVAF
+402 YDVTEKLAF

-424 LGVVYVGAPER
+424 LGVIYVGAPER
-435 LVEEDRLPDS
+435 LVTEEQLPES
-445 LKTAQANG
+445 LLSAQANG
-453 YRVLMLGIAPNQQ
+453 YRVLMLGLAPNQR
-466 LNEETPAFVEPV
+466 LTDDAPHGVEPL

-490 APETLAYLHEE
+490 AKQTLAYLHNE

-529 AYIDLSQI
+529 SYIDLSTL
-537 TEESDVREAAHQYTV
+537 TEESEVRNAVHEYSV

-562 LLVNELK
+562 ILVNELK
-569 DSGRTVAM
+569 ESGRTVAM

-677 GYPSFFLSFEQDKRK
+677 GYPSFFLSFEQDRK
-692 ITYRY
+692 KVTYRY

-706 PNALLVVVN
+706 PNALLVVLN
-715 IIAVYLLG
+715 IIVVYLLG
-723 KTFAWGS
+723 YILSFTNL
-730 SETTTLMYYLLI
+730 ETTTLMYYLLI
-742 GISCMAVVK
+742 GISCMAVIK

-762 LAVTTIVGIYV
+762 LAVTTVIGIYV
-773 AAMLFHGILEVNLG
+773 AAMLFHHLLEVNLG
-787 LGETIGYFVM
+787 LGTTWPYFVG
-797 FMIINIVLRLLYW
+797 FMGINIVLRLLYW
-810 KADIQNQLLK
+810 KADIQSYLLNK
-820 RVAN
+820 FATTKVFE

>member
-1 MIHTKKISIFF
+1 MENKEIRGLSQEEVKE
-12 VRIIRVFFYKFY
+12 RI
-24 KNKLFLTLEHA
+24 
-35 RLKHVIIFESWRK
+35 
-48 MEKKKM
+48 
-54 NGLTQQEVVQKMASG
+54 ASG
-69 QQNDYQEDAS
+69 QQNDYQEDAT
-79 KSTKQI
+79 KSTGQI

-95 FLNFGIGICLLFVG
+95 FLNFGIGVCLLFVG

-116 LAIII
+116 LAIIM
-121 VNIVIGIYQEI
+121 VNIIIGIYQEI

-151 IRDGKEQ
+151 IREGKEL
-158 SISTKELVLG
+158 SLSTKELVLG
-168 DLVKIGAGEQIPA
+168 DIVKIGAGEQIPS
-181 DLQVIS
+181 DLRVLS

-197 TGESDLIVKEAGAE
+197 TGESDLIVKTAGDE
-211 LLSGSFLTS
+211 LLSGSYLTS
-220 GSVMA
+220 GSVFA
-225 EVIRVGADNYAVR
+225 ETIRVGADNYAVR

-321 AKKRILVQDM
+321 AKKRILVQNM

-361 EALHPLYEKAI
+361 EALHPVYENAI

-387 ITMRAMREYFELSNR
+387 ITMRALRDYFDVSNR
-402 YDVTNKVAF
+402 YDVREKLAF

-424 LGVVYVGAPER
+424 LGVIYVGAPER
-435 LVEEDRLPDS
+435 LVTEEQLPES
-445 LKTAQANG
+445 LLSAQANG
-453 YRVLMLGIAPNQQ
+453 YRVLMLGLAPNQR
-466 LNEETPAFVEPV
+466 LTDGAPHGVEPL

-490 APETLAYLHEE
+490 AKQTLAYLHNE

-529 AYIDLSQI
+529 SYIDLSI
-537 TEESDVREAAHQYTV
+537 LTEESEVRNAVHEYSV

-562 LLVNELK
+562 ILVNELK
-569 DSGRTVAM
+569 ESGRTVAM

-593 SIAMAEGDGATR
+593 SIAMAQGDGATR

-677 GYPSFFLSFEQDKRK
+677 GYPSFFLSFEQDRRK
-692 ITYRY
+692 VTYRY

-706 PNALLVVVN
+706 PNALLVVLN
-715 IIAVYLLG
+715 IIVVYLLG
-723 KTFAWGS
+723 DILSFTNM
-730 SETTTLMYYLLI
+730 ETTTLMYYLLI
-742 GISCMAVVK
+742 GISCMAVIK

-762 LAVTTIVGIYV
+762 LAVTTVIGIYV
-773 AAMLFHGILEVNLG
+773 AAMLFHHLLEVNLG
-787 LGETIGYFVM
+787 LGTTWPYFVG
-797 FMIINIVLRLLYW
+797 FMGINIVLRLLYW
-810 KADIQNQLLK
+810 KADIQSYLLNRFATTK
-820 RVAN
+820 VFE

>member
-1 MIHTKKISIFF
+1 MENKEIRGLSQEEVKE
-12 VRIIRVFFYKFY
+12 RI
-24 KNKLFLTLEHA
+24 
-35 RLKHVIIFESWRK
+35 
-48 MEKKKM
+48 
-54 NGLTQQEVVQKMASG
+54 ASG
-69 QQNDYQEDAS
+69 QQNDYQEDAT
-79 KSTKQI
+79 KSTGQI

-95 FLNFGIGICLLFVG
+95 FLNFGIGVCLLFVG

-116 LAIII
+116 LAIIM
-121 VNIVIGIYQEI
+121 VNIIIGIYQEI

-151 IRDGKEQ
+151 IREGKEL
-158 SISTKELVLG
+158 SLSTKELVLG
-168 DLVKIGAGEQIPA
+168 DIVKIGAGEQIPS
-181 DLQVIS
+181 DLRVLS

-197 TGESDLIVKEAGAE
+197 TGESDLIVKTAGDE
-211 LLSGSFLTS
+211 LLSGSYLTS
-220 GSVMA
+220 GSVFA
-225 EVIRVGADNYAVR
+225 ETIRVGADNYAVR

-361 EALHPLYEKAI
+361 EALHPVYENAI

-387 ITMRAMREYFELSNR
+387 ITMRALRDYFDVSNR
-402 YDVTNKVAF
+402 YDVREKLAF

-424 LGVVYVGAPER
+424 LGVIYVGAPER
-435 LVEEDRLPDS
+435 LVSEEQLPES
-445 LKTAQANG
+445 LLSAQANG
-453 YRVLMLGIAPNQQ
+453 YRVLMLGLAPNQR
-466 LNEETPAFVEPV
+466 LTDEPPHGVEPL

-490 APETLAYLHEE
+490 AKQTLAYLHNE

-529 AYIDLSQI
+529 SYIDLSTL
-537 TEESDVREAAHQYTV
+537 TEESEVRNAVHEYSV

-562 LLVNELK
+562 ILVNELK
-569 DSGRTVAM
+569 ESGRTVAM

-677 GYPSFFLSFEQDKRK
+677 GYPSFFLSFEQDRRK
-692 ITYRY
+692 VTYRY

-706 PNALLVVVN
+706 PNALLVVLN
-715 IIAVYLLG
+715 IIVVYLLG
-723 KTFAWGS
+723 DILSFTNL
-730 SETTTLMYYLLI
+730 ETTTLMYYLLI
-742 GISCMAVVK
+742 GISCMAVIK

-762 LAVTTIVGIYV
+762 LAVTTVIGIYV
-773 AAMLFHGILEVNLG
+773 AAMLFHHLLEVNLG
-787 LGETIGYFVM
+787 LGTTWPYFVG
-797 FMIINIVLRLLYW
+797 FMGINIVLRLLYW
-810 KADIQNQLLK
+810 KADIQNYLLNK
-820 RVAN
+820 FATTKVFE

>member
-1 MIHTKKISIFF
+1 MENKE
-12 VRIIRVFFYKFY
+12 IR
-24 KNKLFLTLEHA
+24 
-35 RLKHVIIFESWRK
+35 
-48 MEKKKM
+48 
-54 NGLTQQEVVQKMASG
+54 GLTQEEVKERIVSG

-79 KSTKQI
+79 KSTGQI

-95 FLNFGIGICLLFVG
+95 FLNFGIGLCLLFVG

-116 LAIII
+116 LAIIM
-121 VNIVIGIYQEI
+121 VNIIIGIYQEI

-151 IRDGKEQ
+151 IREGKELAL
-158 SISTKELVLG
+158 STKELVLG
-168 DLVKIGAGEQIPA
+168 DIVKIGAGEQIPS
-181 DLQVIS
+181 DMRVLS

-197 TGESDLIVKEAGAE
+197 TGESDLIVKTTDAE
-211 LLSGSFLTS
+211 LLSGSYLTS
-220 GSVMA
+220 GSVFA

-266 VIIPLGIIL
+266 IIIPLGIIL
-275 FLEALFIRDASIKI
+275 FLEALFIRDASIKV

-361 EALHPLYEKAI
+361 ETLHPVYEKAI
-372 PEIMGTYLAESSDNN
+372 PEIMGTYLSESSDNN
-387 ITMRAMREYFELSNR
+387 ITMRALRDYFDVSNR
-402 YDVTNKVAF
+402 YEVREKLAF

-424 LGVVYVGAPER
+424 LGVIYVGAPER
-435 LVEEDRLPDS
+435 LVKEEQLPES
-445 LKTAQANG
+445 LLSAQANG
-453 YRVLMLGIAPNQQ
+453 YRVLMLGLAPHQQ
-466 LNEETPAFVEPV
+466 LTDDAPYGVEPL

-490 APETLAYLHEE
+490 AKQTLAYLHNE

-529 AYIDLSQI
+529 SYIDLSTL
-537 TEESDVREAAHQYTV
+537 TEEVAVRKAVHEYSV

-562 LLVNELK
+562 ILVNELK
-569 DSGRTVAM
+569 ESGRTVAM

-651 SIICAVTAIGFPFIP
+651 SILCAVTAIGFPFIP

-677 GYPSFFLSFEQDKRK
+677 GYPSFFLSFEQDRRK

-706 PNALLVVVN
+706 PNALLVVLNSIV
-715 IIAVYLLG
+715 VYLLG
-723 KTFAWGS
+723 DILSFTNL
-730 SETTTLMYYLLI
+730 ETTTLMYYLLI
-742 GISCMAVVK
+742 GISCMAVIK

-762 LAVTTIVGIYV
+762 LAVTTVIGIYV
-773 AAMLFHGILEVNLG
+773 AAMLFHHLLEVNLG
-787 LGETIGYFVM
+787 LGTAWPYFIGFMGITI
-797 FMIINIVLRLLYW
+797 ILRLLYW
-810 KADIQNQLLK
+810 KADIQNYLLNK
-820 RVAN
+820 FAATKVGK

>member
-1 MIHTKKISIFF
+1 MENKEIRGLSQEEVKE
-12 VRIIRVFFYKFY
+12 RI
-24 KNKLFLTLEHA
+24 
-35 RLKHVIIFESWRK
+35 
-48 MEKKKM
+48 
-54 NGLTQQEVVQKMASG
+54 ASG
-69 QQNDYQEDAS
+69 QQNDYQEDAT
-79 KSTKQI
+79 KSTGQI

-95 FLNFGIGICLLFVG
+95 FLNFGIGVCLLFVG

-116 LAIII
+116 LAIIM
-121 VNIVIGIYQEI
+121 VNIIIGIYQEI

-151 IRDGKEQ
+151 IREGKEL
-158 SISTKELVLG
+158 SLSTKELVLG
-168 DLVKIGAGEQIPA
+168 DIVKIGAGEQIPS
-181 DLQVIS
+181 DLRVLS

-197 TGESDLIVKEAGAE
+197 TGESDLIVKTAGDE
-211 LLSGSFLTS
+211 LLSGSYLTS
-220 GSVMA
+220 GSVFA
-225 EVIRVGADNYAVR
+225 ETIRVGADNYAVR

-361 EALHPLYEKAI
+361 EALHPVYENAI

-387 ITMRAMREYFELSNR
+387 ITMRALRDYFDVSNR
-402 YDVTNKVAF
+402 YDVREKLAF

-424 LGVVYVGAPER
+424 LGVIYVGAPER
-435 LVEEDRLPDS
+435 LVSEEQLPES
-445 LKTAQANG
+445 LLSAQANG
-453 YRVLMLGIAPNQQ
+453 YRVLMLGLAPNQR
-466 LNEETPAFVEPV
+466 LTDEPPHGVEPL

-490 APETLAYLHEE
+490 AKQTLAYLHNE

-529 AYIDLSQI
+529 SYIDLSTL
-537 TEESDVREAAHQYTV
+537 TEESEVRNAVHEYSV

-562 LLVNELK
+562 ILVNELK
-569 DSGRTVAM
+569 ESGRTVAM

-646 YSFIL
+646 YSCIL

-677 GYPSFFLSFEQDKRK
+677 GYPSFFLSFEQDRRK
-692 ITYRY
+692 VTYRY

-706 PNALLVVVN
+706 PNALLVVLN
-715 IIAVYLLG
+715 IIVVYLLG
-723 KTFAWGS
+723 DILSFTNL
-730 SETTTLMYYLLI
+730 ETTTLMYYLLI
-742 GISCMAVVK
+742 GISCMAVIK

-762 LAVTTIVGIYV
+762 LAVTTVIGIYV
-773 AAMLFHGILEVNLG
+773 AAMLFHHLLEVNLG
-787 LGETIGYFVM
+787 LGTTWPYFVG
-797 FMIINIVLRLLYW
+797 FMGINIVLRLLYW
-810 KADIQNQLLK
+810 KADIQNYLLNK
-820 RVAN
+820 FATTKVSE

>member
-1 MIHTKKISIFF
+1 MENKEIRGLSQEEVKE
-12 VRIIRVFFYKFY
+12 RI
-24 KNKLFLTLEHA
+24 
-35 RLKHVIIFESWRK
+35 
-48 MEKKKM
+48 
-54 NGLTQQEVVQKMASG
+54 ASG
-69 QQNDYQEDAS
+69 QQNDYQEDAT
-79 KSTKQI
+79 KSTGQI

-95 FLNFGIGICLLFVG
+95 FLNFGIGVCLLFVG

-116 LAIII
+116 LAIIM
-121 VNIVIGIYQEI
+121 VNIIIGIYQEI

-151 IRDGKEQ
+151 IREGKEL
-158 SISTKELVLG
+158 SLSTKELVLG
-168 DLVKIGAGEQIPA
+168 DIVKIGAGEQIPS
-181 DLQVIS
+181 DLRVLS

-197 TGESDLIVKEAGAE
+197 TGESDLIVKTAGDE
-211 LLSGSFLTS
+211 LLSGSYLTS
-220 GSVMA
+220 GSVFA
-225 EVIRVGADNYAVR
+225 ETIRVGADNYAVR

-275 FLEALFIRDASIKI
+275 FLEALLIRDASIKI

-361 EALHPLYEKAI
+361 EALHPVYENAI
-372 PEIMGTYLAESSDNN
+372 SEIMGTYLAESSDNN
-387 ITMRAMREYFELSNR
+387 ITMRALRDYFAVSNR
-402 YDVTNKVAF
+402 YDVTEKLAF

-424 LGVVYVGAPER
+424 LGVIYVGAPER
-435 LVEEDRLPDS
+435 LVAEEQLPES
-445 LKTAQANG
+445 LLSAQANG
-453 YRVLMLGIAPNQQ
+453 YRVLMLGLAPNQR
-466 LNEETPAFVEPV
+466 LTDDAPHGVEPL

-490 APETLAYLHEE
+490 AKQTLAYLHNE

-529 AYIDLSQI
+529 SYIDFSTL
-537 TEESDVREAAHQYTV
+537 TEESEVRNAVHEYSV

-562 LLVNELK
+562 ILVNELK
-569 DSGRTVAM
+569 ESGRTVAM

-677 GYPSFFLSFEQDKRK
+677 GYPSFFLSFEQDRRK
-692 ITYRY
+692 VTYRY

-706 PNALLVVVN
+706 PNALLVVLN
-715 IIAVYLLG
+715 IIVVYLLG
-723 KTFAWGS
+723 DILSFTNL
-730 SETTTLMYYLLI
+730 ETTTLMYYLLI
-742 GISCMAVVK
+742 GISCMAVIK

-762 LAVTTIVGIYV
+762 LAVTTVIGIYV
-773 AAMLFHGILEVNLG
+773 AAMLFHHLLEVNLG
-787 LGETIGYFVM
+787 LGTTWPYFVG
-797 FMIINIVLRLLYW
+797 FMGINIVLRLLYW
-810 KADIQNQLLK
+810 KADIQSYLLNK
-820 RVAN
+820 FATTKVFE

>member
-1 MIHTKKISIFF
+1 MENKEIRGLSQEEVKE
-12 VRIIRVFFYKFY
+12 RI
-24 KNKLFLTLEHA
+24 
-35 RLKHVIIFESWRK
+35 
-48 MEKKKM
+48 
-54 NGLTQQEVVQKMASG
+54 ASG
-69 QQNDYQEDAS
+69 QQNDYQEDAT
-79 KSTKQI
+79 KSTGQI

-95 FLNFGIGICLLFVG
+95 FLNFGIGVCLLFVG

-116 LAIII
+116 LAIIM
-121 VNIVIGIYQEI
+121 VNIIIGIYQEI

-151 IRDGKEQ
+151 IREGKEL
-158 SISTKELVLG
+158 SLSTKELVLG
-168 DLVKIGAGEQIPA
+168 DIVKIGAGEQIPS
-181 DLQVIS
+181 DLRVLS

-197 TGESDLIVKEAGAE
+197 TGESDLIVKTAGDE
-211 LLSGSFLTS
+211 LLSGSYLTS
-220 GSVMA
+220 GSVFA
-225 EVIRVGADNYAVR
+225 ETIRVGADNYAVR

-248 IHSELV
+248 IHSELE

-361 EALHPLYEKAI
+361 EALHPVYENAI

-387 ITMRAMREYFELSNR
+387 ITMRALRDYFDVSNR
-402 YDVTNKVAF
+402 YDVREKLAF

-424 LGVVYVGAPER
+424 LGVIYVGAPER
-435 LVEEDRLPDS
+435 LVSEEQLPES
-445 LKTAQANG
+445 LLSAQANG
-453 YRVLMLGIAPNQQ
+453 YRVLMLGLAPNQR
-466 LNEETPAFVEPV
+466 LTDEPPHGVEPL

-490 APETLAYLHEE
+490 AKQTLAYLHNE

-529 AYIDLSQI
+529 SYIDLSTL
-537 TEESDVREAAHQYTV
+537 TEESEVRNAVHEYSV

-562 LLVNELK
+562 ILVNELK
-569 DSGRTVAM
+569 ESGRTVAM

-677 GYPSFFLSFEQDKRK
+677 GYPSFFLSFEQDRRK
-692 ITYRY
+692 VTYRY

-706 PNALLVVVN
+706 PNALLVVLN
-715 IIAVYLLG
+715 IIVVYLLG
-723 KTFAWGS
+723 DILSFTNL
-730 SETTTLMYYLLI
+730 ETTTLMYYLLI
-742 GISCMAVVK
+742 GISCMAVIK

-762 LAVTTIVGIYV
+762 LAVTTVIGIYV
-773 AAMLFHGILEVNLG
+773 AAMLFHHLLEVNLG
-787 LGETIGYFVM
+787 LGTTCPYFVG
-797 FMIINIVLRLLYW
+797 FMGINIVLRLLYW
-810 KADIQNQLLK
+810 KADIQNYLLNK
-820 RVAN
+820 FATTKVSE

>member
-1 MIHTKKISIFF
+1 MENKEIRGLSQEEVKE
-12 VRIIRVFFYKFY
+12 RI
-24 KNKLFLTLEHA
+24 
-35 RLKHVIIFESWRK
+35 
-48 MEKKKM
+48 
-54 NGLTQQEVVQKMASG
+54 ASG
-69 QQNDYQEDAS
+69 QQNDYQEDAT
-79 KSTKQI
+79 KSTGQI

-95 FLNFGIGICLLFVG
+95 FLNFGIGVCLLFVG

-116 LAIII
+116 LAIIM
-121 VNIVIGIYQEI
+121 VNIIIGIYQEI

-151 IRDGKEQ
+151 IREGKEL
-158 SISTKELVLG
+158 SLSTKELVLG
-168 DLVKIGAGEQIPA
+168 DIVKIGAGEQIPS
-181 DLQVIS
+181 DLRVLS

-197 TGESDLIVKEAGAE
+197 TGESDLIVKTAGDE
-211 LLSGSFLTS
+211 LLSGSYLTS
-220 GSVMA
+220 GSVFA
-225 EVIRVGADNYAVR
+225 ETIRVGADNYAVR

-361 EALHPLYEKAI
+361 EALHPVYENAI

-387 ITMRAMREYFELSNR
+387 ITMRALRDYFDVSNR
-402 YDVTNKVAF
+402 YDVREKLAF

-424 LGVVYVGAPER
+424 LGVIYVGAPER
-435 LVEEDRLPDS
+435 LVSEEQLPES
-445 LKTAQANG
+445 LLSAQANG
-453 YRVLMLGIAPNQQ
+453 YRVLMLGLAPNQR
-466 LNEETPAFVEPV
+466 LTDEPPHGVEPL

-490 APETLAYLHEE
+490 AKQTLAYLHNE

-529 AYIDLSQI
+529 SYIDLSTL
-537 TEESDVREAAHQYTV
+537 TEESEVRNAVHEYSV

-562 LLVNELK
+562 ILVNELK
-569 DSGRTVAM
+569 ESGRTVAM

-677 GYPSFFLSFEQDKRK
+677 GYPSFFLSFEQDRRK
-692 ITYRY
+692 VTYRY

-706 PNALLVVVN
+706 PNALLVVLN
-715 IIAVYLLG
+715 IIVVYLLG
-723 KTFAWGS
+723 DILSFTNL
-730 SETTTLMYYLLI
+730 ETTTLMYYLLI
-742 GISCMAVVK
+742 GISCMAVIK

-762 LAVTTIVGIYV
+762 LAVTTVICIYV
-773 AAMLFHGILEVNLG
+773 AAMLFHHLLEVNLG
-787 LGETIGYFVM
+787 LGTTWPYFVG
-797 FMIINIVLRLLYW
+797 FMGINIVLRLLYW
-810 KADIQNQLLK
+810 KADIQNYLLNK
-820 RVAN
+820 FATTKVSE